1 MRSALKTFVPYLV
14 IVAIAL
20 IGFVNVLFA
29 TRGGIGAQ
37 SDSAFYVGV
46 ARNLAAGH
54 GLGLTRPF
62 TGFEFFSI
70 FPPLYSLI
78 LAGLAASG
86 FDLIEAARWMNA
98 LLFGLTI
105 SLAGGFFIWR
115 WKSSFAG
122 TLVAALIAFSPSMIA
137 AHAWL
142 LSEPLYYFLGTIS
155 LLALIIFLT
164 GQRWTWLVLSACAAA
179 LAALDRY
186 AGLALVIC
194 GLITLLFQPSSGITV
209 RIKRLVVF
217 GLISLVPTGIWL
229 WVARIQSSTIAGR
242 ELFTPD
248 QIVPRLV
255 KLIGPLKQT
264 IISWVPFSDVLPF
277 ISDPHH
283 YKPFWIIAILVVIS
297 LAILLLA
304 AIRRG
309 NKNGI
314 LIASPVYMLCVFC
327 LFMACHLLVFAGA
340 TLFLSSSPAAGDR
353 NFAPLLFSFYFL
365 LSASMVIILRTFQ
378 DHKRIRITTV
388 VIAVILIGGS
398 MVQGVKTVAA
408 YPADGLGYNTRSE
421 RQSPIYDA
429 IRKLPEDLLI
439 VCNNPNVILFHTNRG
454 TYPIVE
460 LYTQNPEWDF
470 PVYGQGRNHTDQ
482 GQLAFEQGRAALVL
496 LPDAYW
502 EVQLVYDDKID
513 RRMAGLIKGLY
524 VYYDGYDGEIYLKDE
539 SVLNN

>member
-46 ARNLAAGH
+46 ARNLSAGH

-86 FDLIEAARWMNA
+86 LDLIEAARWMNA

-105 SLAGGFFIWR
+105 GLAGGFFIWR
-115 WKSSFAG
+115 WKSPFAG

-164 GQRWTWLVLSACAAA
+164 GQRWTWLVLSASAAA

-186 AGLALVIC
+186 AGLALAIC
-194 GLITLLFQPSSGITV
+194 GLITLLLQPSSGITV

-283 YKPFWIIAILVVIS
+283 YKPFWIITILV
-297 LAILLLA
+297 
-304 AIRRG
+304 
-309 NKNGI
+309 
-314 LIASPVYMLCVFC
+314 
-327 LFMACHLLVFAGA
+327 
-340 TLFLSSSPAAGDR
+340 
-353 NFAPLLFSFYFL
+353 
-365 LSASMVIILRTFQ
+365 
-378 DHKRIRITTV
+378 
-388 VIAVILIGGS
+388 
-398 MVQGVKTVAA
+398 
-408 YPADGLGYNTRSE
+408 
-421 RQSPIYDA
+421 
-429 IRKLPEDLLI
+429 
-439 VCNNPNVILFHTNRG
+439 
-454 TYPIVE
+454 
-460 LYTQNPEWDF
+460 
-470 PVYGQGRNHTDQ
+470 
-482 GQLAFEQGRAALVL
+482 
-496 LPDAYW
+496 
-502 EVQLVYDDKID
+502 
-513 RRMAGLIKGLY
+513 
-524 VYYDGYDGEIYLKDE
+524 
-539 SVLNN
+539 

>member
-1 MRSALKTFVPYLV
+1 MKSVSKKIFPYFAVTATALFG
-14 IVAIAL
+14 II
-20 IGFVNVLFA
+20 NVLYA
-29 TRGGIGAQ
+29 TRGGAGVQ
-37 SDSAFYVGV
+37 SDSAFYIGV

-62 TGFEFFSI
+62 TGFEFFTI

-86 FDLIEAARWMNA
+86 LDLIEAARWMNA

-105 SLAGGFFIWR
+105 ALSGGFFIWR
-115 WKSSFAG
+115 WKTSFAG

-155 LLALIIFLT
+155 LLALIVFLT
-164 GQRWTWLVLSACAAA
+164 GQRRTWLVLSASAAA

-186 AGLALVIC
+186 AGLALAIC
-194 GLITLLFQPSSGITV
+194 GLVTLLIQPTTGIAV
-209 RIKRLVVF
+209 RIKRMVVF

-229 WVARIQSSTIAGR
+229 WVVRVQSATIAGR

-248 QIVPRLV
+248 QLVPRLV
-255 KLIGPLKQT
+255 KLVGPLKQT
-264 IISWVPFSDVLPF
+264 IISWVPFSDVFPF
-277 ISDPHH
+277 ISDPYH
-283 YKPFWIIAILVVIS
+283 YKPFWIITILVMIT
-297 LAILLLA
+297 LTILLVA
-304 AIRRG
+304 TIQRG
-309 NKNGI
+309 IKSGI
-314 LIASPVYMLCVFC
+314 LMAPPVDILRVF
-327 LFMACHLLVFAGA
+327 LSFMACHLLVFVGA
-340 TLFLSSSPAAGDR
+340 TLFLTSSPAAGDR

-378 DHKRIRITTV
+378 DSKRIKITTV
-388 VIAVILIGGS
+388 AIAIILIGVS
-398 MVQGVKTVAA
+398 VAQGVKTLAA
-408 YPADGLGYNTRSE
+408 YPADGLGYNTRTA

-429 IRKLPEDLLI
+429 IRKLPEDLLL

-470 PVYGQGRNHTDQ
+470 PVYGQGRNRTDQ
-482 GQLAFEQGRAALVL
+482 GQLAFEQGRAALIL

-502 EVQLVYDDKID
+502 EFQLVYGDKID
-513 RRMAGLIKGLY
+513 QRMAGLTDGLY
-524 VYYDGYDGEIYLKDE
+524 VYYDGYDGEIYLIDE
-539 SVLNN
+539 SVMNN